1 MQKTFFGNDQL
12 HPADSAAPNSPHW
25 FYRWEL
31 LGLLFVAFFLNQGDR
46 AIFGVV
52 LPAIKTD
59 LQLTDAQLGMAG
71 SVLFMTLAILMPLTG
86 YLGDIWSRKWIITVS
101 VTFWSLATMATGM
114 ARGLPGLVAFRSVAT
129 AGGEAFYGPAAYS
142 LLAQFHKKTR
152 SLALSIHQS
161 SLYLGVMTSGFL
173 GGYLAELWGWR
184 SAFYVFGGCG
194 VLLGAV
200 LIFRLKDAPREST
213 ADETSPEQ
221 VTPHISPIE
230 TLGRLFRTPTAL
242 LLTAGFTAIVFVNNA
257 YVVWAPSFVQEK
269 FGLSLTAAG
278 GGSMLYHHLAALA
291 GVLIGGR
298 LSDAMVV
305 LRRPFR
311 LELQAAAML
320 LGIPTILWMGFS
332 GNLAGTWAAM
342 AAFGLCRGLYESNTH
357 ASLFDVIEPRYRASA
372 VAMMTMVAF
381 LIGSFSPWLLGICST
396 AFADGKG
403 MSYGFAMLSLAYL
416 LGGLAILLAIKFTFK
431 RDACDESTPSSDLP

>member
-1 MQKTFFGNDQL
+1 MQQTFSGNDQ
-12 HPADSAAPNSPHW
+12 PQSVDIESKNSPHR

-31 LGLLFVAFFLNQGDR
+31 LGLLFVAFFFHQGDR

-52 LPAIKTD
+52 LPAIKAD
-59 LQLTDAQLGMAG
+59 LHLTDAQLGMVG
-71 SVLFMTLAILMPLTG
+71 TVLFLTLAILMPVTG
-86 YLGDIWSRKWIITVS
+86 YIGDVWSRKWIITAS
-101 VTFWSLATMATGM
+101 VTFWSLATMATGL
-114 ARGLPGLVAFRSVAT
+114 ARGVIGLVTFRSVAT
-129 AGGEAFYGPAAYS
+129 AGGESFYAPAAYS
-142 LLAQFHKKTR
+142 LIAQFHKKTR

-184 SAFYVFGGCG
+184 SAFYIFGGCG
-194 VLLGAV
+194 VCLGVV
-200 LIFRLKDAPREST
+200 LAIRLKDAPREST
-213 ADETSPEQ
+213 PDEGAAGVQLSPLEA
-221 VTPHISPIE
+221 
-230 TLGRLFRTPTAL
+230 LGRLFRTPTAL
-242 LLTAGFTAIVFVNNA
+242 FLTVGFTAIVFVNNA

-298 LSDAMVV
+298 LSDALVV

-311 LELQAAAML
+311 LELQAASML
-320 LGIPTILWMGFS
+320 LGAPMILWMGVS
-332 GNLAGTWAAM
+332 GNLAATWVAM
-342 AAFGLCRGLYESNTH
+342 AAFGLFRGLYEANTH

-381 LIGSFSPWLLGICST
+381 LIGSFSPWLLGLCST
-396 AFADGKG
+396 ALADGKG
-403 MSYGFAMLSLAYL
+403 MSYGFAMLSLTYVI
-416 LGGLAILLAIKFTFK
+416 GGLAILFALKFTFP
-431 RDACDESTPSSDLP
+431 RDVCDELPPPSENLS

>member
-1 MQKTFFGNDQL
+1 MQKTFIEKDQPL
-12 HPADSAAPNSPHW
+12 SIDSMPPNSPHR

-31 LGLLFVAFFLNQGDR
+31 LSLLFVAFFFNQGDR

-86 YLGDIWSRKWIITVS
+86 YLGDICSRKWIITIS

-114 ARGLPGLVAFRSVAT
+114 TRGLFGLIAFRSVAT

-142 LLAQFHKKTR
+142 LIAQFHKKTR

-173 GGYLAELWGWR
+173 GGYLAEMWGWR
-184 SAFYVFGGCG
+184 SAFYVFGGFG
-194 VLLGAV
+194 VFLGAV
-200 LIFRLKDAPREST
+200 LMFRLKDAPREFT
-213 ADETSPEQ
+213 PDT
-221 VTPHISPIE
+221 VTTNARISPVE
-230 TLGRLFRTPTAL
+230 TLGRLFRTPTAML
-242 LLTAGFTAIVFVNNA
+242 MTVGFTAIVFVNNA
-257 YVVWAPSFVQEK
+257 YVVWAPSFVQKK
-269 FGLSLTAAG
+269 FDLSLTAAG
-278 GGSMLYHHLAALA
+278 GGSMLYHHLAAFI
-291 GVLIGGR
+291 GVLVGGR
-298 LSDAMVV
+298 LSDALVV
-305 LRRPFR
+305 SRRPFR
-311 LELQAAAML
+311 LELQAATML
-320 LGIPTILWMGFS
+320 LGVPAILWMGFS
-332 GNLAGTWAAM
+332 GSLIGTWAAM
-342 AAFGLCRGLYESNTH
+342 AVFGLFRGMYESNTH

-381 LIGSFSPWLLGICST
+381 LLGSFSPWLMGICST

-403 MSYGFAMLSLAYL
+403 MSYGFAMLSIAYL
-416 LGGLAILLAIKFTFK
+416 LGGFAILFALKFTFG
-431 RDACDESTPSSDLP
+431 RDVYDELPPSSENLQ